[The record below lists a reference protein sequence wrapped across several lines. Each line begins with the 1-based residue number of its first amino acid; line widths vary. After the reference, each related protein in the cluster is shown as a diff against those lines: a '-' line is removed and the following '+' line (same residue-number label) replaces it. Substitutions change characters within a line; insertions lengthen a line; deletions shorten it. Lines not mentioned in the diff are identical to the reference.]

1 MRMEQ
6 PRPSQTSLQMRTS
19 RGRTRFSMIAWHG
32 HHNMNLS
39 ARPDDSN
46 NKPICNT
53 TQQVIDGLSVRQIMT
68 NTTRGS
74 TPGLV
79 NPDLGELGGRI
90 PVPAFRNRS
99 TRYHTRIRP
108 ARRLHAAGLLDA
120 DSAPSSSQIL
130 KQSSTGLNPDHD
142 QSRTYLDEANDSTD
156 TEVLSV
162 EGDYPEIRE
171 SNPSTISAVIGDPK
185 TRASEQLPAFKQSV
199 RSGIASFPY
208 IPVPGLDFQN
218 FIESLF
224 APQTD
229 NNDAD
234 AIDQEAK
241 LPSSSSQRPQGENPI
256 SGPLPLN
263 QLNYN
268 NSQHHDSATTP
279 PTIGTGVADAIMDFR
294 NIPEDIPDLFIG
306 DPHLNGMINSVYE
319 TLFDEPSLTR
329 FRNAQSVPT
338 SFHPSRATGSIF
350 QDAGHAQDEKMLP
363 QNRPLR
369 GVKRP
374 FHSFSRSPINQISS
388 TDYMKSERRQRSSRR
403 SLSREVLKDKQPSN
417 TRDWVD
423 DRNFEGQQNPRS
435 APMDEVSITRENR
448 DHLTNEME
456 DDVKESTENREDGI
470 LHDSMDGQKRTWLST
485 PHTNVLDTLS
495 MGGTTPQEPDI
506 NAPISS
512 ADTSTVFLE
521 SAAVEVVSDLTTEQ
535 SVDEDKSEFID
546 EFFDMDGY
554 QGQS

>member
-1 MRMEQ
+1 
-6 PRPSQTSLQMRTS
+6 
-19 RGRTRFSMIAWHG
+19 MIAWHG

-46 NKPICNT
+46 NKPICST
-53 TQQVIDGLSVRQIMT
+53 TQQVIDGLSVTQIMT

-79 NPDLGELGGRI
+79 NPDLGEIGGRI
-90 PVPAFRNRS
+90 PVPAFRTRS
-99 TRYHTRIRP
+99 TRYHSRIRP

-120 DSAPSSSQIL
+120 DCAPSSSRIL
-130 KQSSTGLNPDHD
+130 KQNSTGPNPDRD
-142 QSRTYLDEANDSTD
+142 QSRMYLDEANDSTD

-162 EGDYPEIRE
+162 EGGYPEIRE
-171 SNPSTISAVIGDPK
+171 SKPSTISAVIGDSK
-185 TRASEQLPAFKQSV
+185 TGASEQPPAFKQSV

-224 APQTD
+224 ALQTD

-234 AIDQEAK
+234 AIGQVAK

-256 SGPLPLN
+256 GGPLPLN
-263 QLNYN
+263 QPNYI

-279 PTIGTGVADAIMDFR
+279 SNIGTVMADAIIDFR
-294 NIPEDIPDLFIG
+294 NIPEDTPDLFIG

-329 FRNAQSVPT
+329 FRNAQSIPT
-338 SFHPSRATGSIF
+338 SFHPSRPTGSIF
-350 QDAGHAQDEKMLP
+350 QNAGHAQDEKRSP
-363 QNRPLR
+363 QTSPLKS
-369 GVKRP
+369 VKRP
-374 FHSFSRSPINQISS
+374 FHSFSRSPITKISS
-388 TDYMKSERRQRSSRR
+388 IDYLKSGGRQRSSRR
-403 SLSREVLKDKQPSN
+403 SLNREVLKDKQPSN

-435 APMDEVSITRENR
+435 APMDEVSIIRENR
-448 DHLTNEME
+448 DHLINEMK

-470 LHDSMDGQKRTWLST
+470 LHDSRDGQKQTRPST

-495 MGGTTPQEPDI
+495 TSGTTPQEPNI
-506 NAPISS
+506 NAPITS

-521 SAAVEVVSDLTTEQ
+521 SAAVEVVPDLATQ
-535 SVDEDKSEFID
+535 SVDDSPSEFID
-546 EFFDMDGY
+546 EFFDMDRY